1 MKLLLDTH
9 ILIWLLEGNQN
20 LNPKVK
26 QVIEDETN
34 SLYISIVSLWEI
46 AIKTSLNKL
55 QLELPLEKIICDF
68 VLPSGIKILPIDIAH
83 LLTLQNLPFNHRDPF
98 DRLLIAQAKSETL
111 TLVSEDSVFRQYQV
125 NVLGQK

>member
-26 QVIEDETN
+26 LVIEDETN
-34 SLYISIVSLWEI
+34 SLYLSIVSLWEI
-46 AIKTSLNKL
+46 AIKTSLSKL
-55 QLELPLEKIICDF
+55 QLETPLEKIISDF

-83 LLTLQNLPFNHRDPF
+83 LLTLQKLPFHHRDPF

-111 TLVSEDSVFRQYQV
+111 TLVSEDRVFRQYQV
-125 NVLGQK
+125 NVFGQK